1 MRKLASY
8 AQGAWV
14 EGNGTPATLHHAVT
28 GEPVA
33 TASSEG
39 LDFKAM
45 LHFARSRGGPA
56 LRRMTFHQRA
66 RMLKAL
72 ATFLMERKDKLYEIS
87 AATGATKGDSWV
99 DIEGG
104 IGTLFAYASRGRR
117 EFPDQTFYL
126 DGEVE
131 PLSKGGTFVGRHIC
145 VPLEGAAVHINAF
158 NFPIWGMLEKLGPTL
173 LGGMPAI
180 VKPATAT
187 SYLTEAMVREIAAS
201 EILPAGALQLIVG
214 GVGDLLDH
222 VICQDVVTFTG
233 SAATGRKLKA
243 HPRLIAESVRFNM
256 EADSL
261 NFSMLGPDAAPGT
274 EEFDLFIK
282 EVVREMTAKA
292 GQKCTAIRRTIVPA
306 AMVQDVIAAL
316 GKRLEGATLGDPAVE
331 GVRWGPLASRGQV
344 ADVRQN
350 LERLKAGAEVVYGN
364 PDRFSVTGADPEKGA
379 FFPAVLLHCPNPLER
394 SEPHDIEA
402 FGPVNTVMPYA
413 SVEQAIELAKLGR
426 GSLAGSVFT
435 ADDGVARQVVL
446 GTAAWHGRLML
457 VNRHSARESTGH
469 GSALPHLVH
478 GGPGRAGG
486 GEELGGSRAVLH
498 YMQRTALQ
506 GHPTTLS
513 HVTDVWIKGA
523 ATPTDLIHPFR
534 KHFED
539 LKVGDTLFTAGRTVT
554 EADVVNFAGISGD
567 HFYAHMDEAAAARS
581 IFGKRVAHGY
591 FVLSAAAGLFVDPA
605 EGPVLANY
613 GLDALRFVKPVY
625 PGDTI
630 KVRLTVKQKTA
641 KDTPPGGVPQGVIA
655 WDAEVTNQN
664 DEPVAVYTIL
674 TLVKR
679 REG

>member
-256 EADSL
+256 EA
-261 NFSMLGPDAAPGT
+261 
-274 EEFDLFIK
+274 E
-282 EVVREMTAKA
+282 
-292 GQKCTAIRRTIVPA
+292 
-306 AMVQDVIAAL
+306 
-316 GKRLEGATLGDPAVE
+316 
-331 GVRWGPLASRGQV
+331 
-344 ADVRQN
+344 
-350 LERLKAGAEVVYGN
+350 
-364 PDRFSVTGADPEKGA
+364 
-379 FFPAVLLHCPNPLER
+379 
-394 SEPHDIEA
+394 
-402 FGPVNTVMPYA
+402 
-413 SVEQAIELAKLGR
+413 
-426 GSLAGSVFT
+426 
-435 ADDGVARQVVL
+435 
-446 GTAAWHGRLML
+446 
-457 VNRHSARESTGH
+457 
-469 GSALPHLVH
+469 
-478 GGPGRAGG
+478 
-486 GEELGGSRAVLH
+486 
-498 YMQRTALQ
+498 
-506 GHPTTLS
+506 
-513 HVTDVWIKGA
+513 
-523 ATPTDLIHPFR
+523 
-534 KHFED
+534 
-539 LKVGDTLFTAGRTVT
+539 
-554 EADVVNFAGISGD
+554 
-567 HFYAHMDEAAAARS
+567 
-581 IFGKRVAHGY
+581 
-591 FVLSAAAGLFVDPA
+591 
-605 EGPVLANY
+605 
-613 GLDALRFVKPVY
+613 
-625 PGDTI
+625 
-630 KVRLTVKQKTA
+630 
-641 KDTPPGGVPQGVIA
+641 
-655 WDAEVTNQN
+655 
-664 DEPVAVYTIL
+664 
-674 TLVKR
+674 
-679 REG
+679 